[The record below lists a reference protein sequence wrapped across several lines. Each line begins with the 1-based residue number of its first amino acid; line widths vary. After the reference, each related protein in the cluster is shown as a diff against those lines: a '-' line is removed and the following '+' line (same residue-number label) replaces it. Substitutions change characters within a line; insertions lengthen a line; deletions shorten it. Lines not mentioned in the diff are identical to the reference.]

1 MKTPKICSMQ
11 SLAMDVYLNPRC
23 EASSGAFRGQ
33 NSVFT
38 YISSPCFNS
47 QLQHFILLTKMG
59 ASSTYHGARYYRQFV
74 RFTQRRI
81 GRQLLHYETD
91 DLLGVRLVHAG
102 VSFLLPLSNPFPKL
116 LNSEA
121 DISPNIRPAPKIQST
136 NAIDSLLWRTKVQE
150 RPRSRPRTNKVVAHV
165 LSCHYTGITSA
176 CDALLSS
183 AQNDGKRRLVADKR
197 PSSGHQCGDCGHEH
211 YNRISCAK
219 CRRDEDTG
227 DYIC

>member
-1 MKTPKICSMQ
+1 VHGTT
-11 SLAMDVYLNPRC
+11 DN
-23 EASSGAFRGQ
+23 SSAHFEHPIHSKK
-33 NSVFT
+33 NST
-38 YISSPCFNS
+38 TIATLRNRRSSR
-47 QLQHFILLTKMG
+47 L
-59 ASSTYHGARYYRQFV
+59 
-74 RFTQRRI
+74 
-81 GRQLLHYETD
+81 
-91 DLLGVRLVHAG
+91 RLVHAG

>member
-1 MKTPKICSMQ
+1 
-11 SLAMDVYLNPRC
+11 
-23 EASSGAFRGQ
+23 
-33 NSVFT
+33 
-38 YISSPCFNS
+38 
-47 QLQHFILLTKMG
+47 MG
-59 ASSTYHGARYYRQFV
+59 ASSTYHGARCYRQFISTL
-74 RFTQRRI
+74 RTSDSLKEEFDDNCYI
-81 GRQLLHYETD
+81 IETD

-102 VSFLLPLSNPFPKL
+102 VGFLFPLSNPFPKL